1 MLKQVL
7 VYRRDLQ
14 MRKGKIAAQCAH
26 AAVTLATKGKAGR
39 VKTWL
44 REGQKKVVLSV
55 EDLPALQE
63 LHDQLQAAGLPVCLI
78 TDAGH
83 TEFHGV
89 PTVTCLGCGPV
100 SDEQVDQFTK
110 TGSVETKLA

>member
-26 AAVTLATKGKAGR
+26 AAISAMHKAKTNKVR
-39 VKTWL
+39 TWL
-44 REGQKKVVLSV
+44 RSGQKKIVLSV
-55 EDLPALQE
+55 ADDVQLMRLYNE
-63 LHDQLQAAGLPVCLI
+63 LATAGLVPALI

-83 TEFHGV
+83 TEFNGV
-89 PTVTCLGCGPV
+89 PTITCLGVGPV
-100 SDEQVDQFTK
+100 SDEQIDQFTR

>member
-26 AAVTLATKGKAGR
+26 AAVSAMAKQTDSR
-39 VKTWL
+39 VRTWL
-44 REGQKKVVLSV
+44 RSGQKKIVLSV
-55 EDLPALQE
+55 ADEQALLDLY
-63 LHDQLQAAGLPVCLI
+63 DQLANARLYPALI
-78 TDAGH
+78 TDAGR
-83 TEFHGV
+83 TEFKGV
-89 PTVTCLGCGPV
+89 PTRTCLGVGPV

-110 TGSVETKLA
+110 HGSVETKLA